1 MKKNYLKS
9 LLASSIVLAM
19 TGSAFAANSTTI
31 NTPAPV
37 SVVASS
43 HDGNAPEMV
52 LDGNT
57 KTRWS
62 ANGVGESMTFDYG
75 QSLAFDAVKLSF
87 HKGDKRTTKFDIETS
102 LDGSTWTKAVTDG
115 ESTGKSL
122 NLERFDF
129 PETTARYIR
138 YVGKG
143 NSSSAWNSVTEFVG
157 VNCKTDFCSDQ
168 ELPRADILKPVL
180 IEATSHDGNGPER
193 MFDND
198 LKTRW
203 SANGAGE
210 NVTYDYGSVNT
221 FDAVRLA
228 FHKGNARSTLF
239 DIEVSVDGKTWTK
252 ALEGGASSGAVN
264 GYERF
269 SFDPVE
275 ARYVRYVGKGN
286 SKSSWNSV
294 TEFAALNCAI
304 NSCPTNHIITEEVIA
319 AEKAAEAKK
328 KATAKVD
335 DKRKD
340 LRKGNFGAVVA
351 LPCATSCKWD
361 VPLQQPVLP
370 DTPKAGNKPGENFDL
385 TSWYI
390 SMPFDHDKNGKPDN
404 VYEWDLA
411 NGYEHPELFYT
422 ADDGGLVFKT
432 YIKGA
437 RTSKNTKF
445 ARTEMREMLRQGDKS
460 VDTKGVNKNNWVFS
474 SAPIEDQK
482 VAGGVDGVLEATL
495 KIDHTTTT
503 GELNEVGR
511 FIIGQIHD
519 KDDEPIRLYYRK
531 LPNQE
536 KGTVYFAHENTI
548 KGTDKYYNLV
558 GDMTGVP
565 KDGDG
570 IALGE
575 VFSYRIAV
583 VGNEMTVTLMREG
596 KPDVVQVVDMS
607 ESGYDVGG
615 KYMYFKAGVYNQ
627 NITGDPDDY
636 VQATFYQLKKSHN
649 KFAAN

>member
-1 MKKNYLKS
+1 M
-9 LLASSIVLAM
+9 
-19 TGSAFAANSTTI
+19 
-31 NTPAPV
+31 
-37 SVVASS
+37 
-43 HDGNAPEMV
+43 
-52 LDGNT
+52 
-57 KTRWS
+57 
-62 ANGVGESMTFDYG
+62 
-75 QSLAFDAVKLSF
+75 
-87 HKGDKRTTKFDIETS
+87 
-102 LDGSTWTKAVTDG
+102 
-115 ESTGKSL
+115 
-122 NLERFDF
+122 
-129 PETTARYIR
+129 R